1 MAYRILY
8 TPENNRRYPPCRSK
22 QNIRYSSILGF
33 IFFLLSIL
41 WIRVYGIPDFL
52 IPGDTEVTKS
62 AAREM
67 ISLLKTGTPVKDAV
81 TVFCKQIIDAAVV

>member
-52 IPGDTEVTKS
+52 IPGDATVTKY
-62 AAREM
+62 AATQM
-67 ISLLKTGTPVKDAV
+67 IENFRSGESVKEAV
-81 TVFCKQIIDAAVV
+81 TVFCKEILHGAGY